1 MSKVLKEAPLST
13 RSARGKLTSGTHWRS
28 IDPDTHLGYRK
39 GVRGGRW
46 LVRWYQGEQAY
57 SQVTLATADD
67 AFDADGSDTL
77 DFNQAV
83 ASARAHIAS
92 ARADKLAEAAGPVL
106 TVAAAVETYLTGRET
121 RERSQTAGAGLKR
134 DARSRLTKYVL
145 GSDLAS
151 MPMHRIDETAL
162 SRWRNGIPAGLSPA
176 TVQRLVNDLKAA
188 LNLAARTNRARLPVE
203 IIGTIRAGLRVEEAT
218 TAEARKQ
225 VLFDADVRRIID
237 AAWQVDREGDTARL
251 VLVLAATGA
260 RFSQVARLTVADI
273 QKAEGRIMVPT
284 SRKGR
289 GVKRTS
295 HTAVRVGADV
305 MAALGPVLHGRKGT
319 EVLLQ
324 RWRSVQVKG
333 NQWVRSGRGHWLTA
347 SELSRPWAAIIATA
361 GIAADTVPYALRHS
375 SIVRG
380 LRAGLPVRLVAA
392 LHDTS
397 SAMIEKHYAAYV
409 VDAMDEL
416 SARAVVPLTTAP
428 ATVIPLRKDKGAQR
442 NARG

>member
-1 MSKVLKEAPLST
+1 M
-13 RSARGKLTSGTHWRS
+13 
-28 IDPDTHLGYRK
+28 
-39 GVRGGRW
+39 
-46 LVRWYQGEQAY
+46 
-57 SQVTLATADD
+57 
-67 AFDADGSDTL
+67 
-77 DFNQAV
+77 
-83 ASARAHIAS
+83 
-92 ARADKLAEAAGPVL
+92 
-106 TVAAAVETYLTGRET
+106 GREAK
-121 RERSQTAGAGLKR
+121 ERLQTTGAGLKR

-162 SRWRNGIPAGLSPA
+162 SRWRNGIPAALSPA

-203 IIGTIRAGLRVEEAT
+203 IIGTIKAGLRVEEAT

-273 QKAEGRIMVPT
+273 QKDEGRIMVPT

-289 GVKRTS
+289 GIKRTS

-305 MAALGPVLHGRKGT
+305 MAALAPVLHGRKGT

-333 NQWVRSGRGHWLTA
+333 NQWVRSGRGPWLTA
-347 SELSRPWAAIIATA
+347 SELSRPWAEIIATA

-397 SAMIEKHYAAYV
+397 SAMIEKQYAAYV

-428 ATVIPLRKDKGAQR
+428 ATVIPLLKNKGA
-442 NARG
+442 